1 MLTIT
6 FAAAK
11 GGSGKTTLS
20 AHVACLAA
28 ASGLTVTMLDT
39 DPQGSL
45 IRWWQ
50 ARKADT
56 PAMGTTTVAGFKA
69 WLATQEKAGTDLV
82 IVDTPPTIS
91 RDMGVYITASDLI
104 CIPTRPSPH
113 DLHSVQSTID
123 VCEKAGRP
131 MAFLINGAAHR
142 ARITADAIQQLSQHG
157 PVGPTVHQR
166 TDFATS
172 MIDGRTVQDIDPRS
186 RSAAEVTA
194 LWTYIHHRATKLA
207 AKPATMHARKI
218 RS

>member
-20 AHVACLAA
+20 AHVACLAT

-45 IRWWQ
+45 MRWWQ

-56 PAMGTTTVAGFKA
+56 PTMGTTTAAGFKM

-91 RDMGVYITASDLI
+91 RDMAVYIIASDLI

-123 VCEKAGRP
+123 VCEKFGRP
-131 MAFLINGAAHR
+131 MVFLINGAAHR

-186 RSAAEVTA
+186 RSATEVTA
-194 LWTYIHHRATKLA
+194 LWTYIHQRATKLTV
-207 AKPATMHARKI
+207 KPATMHARKI